1 MWLINGLTKAL
12 SRLIKSAR
20 ILPLLICMCLMACGG
35 SGGSSN
41 ITSVASVSRESTA
54 PSSAA
59 FSSLSASSVSSFPV
73 SSSIQSSSVASSA
86 ITISGQV
93 TYDFV
98 PYSELHNGL
107 DYSAIQVKPV
117 RRAVVELLDANNVLL
132 ISDITD
138 DQGSYSLNVEPNKI
152 VKVRI
157 KAQLLKTQTPSWNFK
172 VTDNTNGNRLYAID
186 GSLVAANSD
195 TAVRNLHAASGW
207 TNAGYTQPRAAA
219 PFAIL
224 DSVLTGADRLIAAGN
239 AKDFSPLELRWS
251 VLNKAADG
259 DDSLGEI
266 GTSYYKDSVIYILGD
281 ANNDTD
287 EYDRHVILHE
297 WGHYIEYAFSR
308 SDSLGGD
315 HAYGEKLDMRVALS
329 EGFAN
334 AFSAMMLDNPEY
346 RDTSGFQ
353 QTDGFVRNLSH
364 KNHAVRGWYS
374 EASIQSILYNY
385 YNEITGL
392 KQQSIADILNVINSE
407 NYVNSAAILSVYVFA
422 DELRNQSPVRAETLN
437 SLLVGQNIA
446 ITDTFGEGE
455 SNSGGY
461 PGALPTYKTVSI
473 NGPST
478 NVCSTNRFGSFN
490 KLAVAQFLK
499 LDISA
504 QGIYQITAQKSGG
517 DSGGDAGDADP
528 DIYLYQKGHL
538 VDQAESSQVDSE
550 SLRGKL
556 VAGTYIIELV
566 DYRAVDSEYNQAVTA
581 CFDVL
586 VQQVN

>member
-12 SRLIKSAR
+12 SGLIKSAR
-20 ILPLLICMCLMACGG
+20 ILPLLICMCLIACGGG

-41 ITSVASVSRESTA
+41 IA
-54 PSSAA
+54 
-59 FSSLSASSVSSFPV
+59 
-73 SSSIQSSSVASSA
+73 QSSSVASST

-107 DYSAIQVKPV
+107 DYSATQIKPV

-132 ISDITD
+132 IAGSTD
-138 DQGSYSLNVEPNKI
+138 DQGSYSLNVELNKI

-157 KAQLLKTQTPSWNFK
+157 KAQLLKSQTPSWNFK

-186 GSLVAANSD
+186 GSLIAANSD

-207 TNAGYTQPRAAA
+207 TNTGYTQPRAAA

-239 AKDFSPLELRWS
+239 TKDFSPLELRWS
-251 VLNKAADG
+251 ALNKAADG
-259 DDSLGEI
+259 EITLGEI
-266 GTSYYKDSVIYILGD
+266 GTSYYKDSVVYILGD

-297 WGHYIEYAFSR
+297 WGHYIEYSFSR

-374 EASIQSILYNY
+374 EASIQSVLYNY
-385 YNEITGL
+385 YNDIAEAKL
-392 KQQSIADILNVINSE
+392 QSITDILNVISSE
-407 NYVNSAAILSVYVFA
+407 NYFNTDAILSVYVFA
-422 DELRNQSPVRAETLN
+422 DELRHQSPVRAETLN
-437 SLLVGQNIA
+437 SLLMGQNIA

-461 PGALPTYKTVSI
+461 PGALPIYKTVSI

-478 NVCSTNRFGSFN
+478 NVCSTNHLGSFN

-499 LDISA
+499 LDVSA
-504 QGIYQITAQKSGG
+504 QGNYKITVQESGD
-517 DSGGDAGDADP
+517 DSGESDP
-528 DIYLYQKGHL
+528 DIYLYQQGRL
-538 VDQAESSQVDSE
+538 VGKAESSMVDGE
-550 SLRGKL
+550 SLVSDL
-556 VAGTYIIELV
+556 IVGTYIVELV

>member
-1 MWLINGLTKAL
+1 MWLINGLVRAL
-12 SRLIKSAR
+12 CALIKNTR
-20 ILPLLICMCLMACGG
+20 IPLLFACMCLVACGGG

-41 ITSVASVSRESTA
+41 IISATSVSRESLA
-54 PSSAA
+54 ASSAA
-59 FSSLSASSVSSFPV
+59 LSSVSS
-73 SSSIQSSSVASSA
+73 SVAQNSSA
-86 ITISGQV
+86 ANSVITLSGHV

-98 PYSELHNGL
+98 PYSEHHNGL
-107 DYSAIQVKPV
+107 DYSSTQIKPV
-117 RRAVVELLDANNVLL
+117 RGAVVELLDVNNALL
-132 ISDITD
+132 TSGVTD
-138 DQGSYSLNVEPNKI
+138 DQGNYRLSVEQGNI
-152 VKVRI
+152 VKVRV
-157 KAQLLKTQTPSWNFK
+157 KAQLVQSQTPRWDFK
-172 VTDNTNGNRLYAID
+172 VTDNTNSNRLYAME
-186 GSLVAANSD
+186 GSLIAANSD
-195 TAVRNLHAASGW
+195 TSVRNLHAASGW
-207 TNAGYTQPRAAA
+207 AGAGYVQPRTAA

-224 DSVLTGADRLIAAGN
+224 DSILTGADRLVMAGN
-239 AKDFSPLELRWS
+239 LKDFSPLELRWS
-251 VLNKAADG
+251 ALNKAADG
-259 DDSLGEI
+259 EITLGEI

-287 EYDRHVILHE
+287 EYDSHVILHE
-297 WGHYIEYAFSR
+297 WGHYIEDAFSR

-364 KNHAVRGWYS
+364 QNHAVRGWYS
-374 EASIQSILYNY
+374 EASIQSVLYNY
-385 YNEITGL
+385 YNDITDA
-392 KQQSIADILNVINSE
+392 KQQSITDILNVVNSE

-422 DELRNQSPVRAETLN
+422 EELRHQSPGRAETLN
-437 SLLVGQNIA
+437 SLLAGQNIA
-446 ITDTFGEGE
+446 ITNAFGESE
-455 SNSGGY
+455 SNSGGFV
-461 PGALPTYKTVSI
+461 GALPVHKAVSI

-499 LDISA
+499 LDISVQA
-504 QGIYQITAQKSGG
+504 TYQIMAQESGG
-517 DSGGDAGDADP
+517 DSGDADP
-528 DIYLYQKGHL
+528 DIYLYQQGYL

-550 SLRGKL
+550 SLVHNL
-556 VAGTYIIELV
+556 AAGTYIIELV
-566 DYRAVDSEYNQAVTA
+566 DYRAVDSEHNQDVTA